1 MVVMED
7 SGPGIDSKRLEE
19 IFDAFVTTKSGGRGL
34 GLAICCRII
43 ENHGGKISALSD
55 GNNGAQFQIILP
67 IGPGNTARAKMSN

>member
-1 MVVMED
+1 
-7 SGPGIDSKRLEE
+7 
-19 IFDAFVTTKSGGRGL
+19 L